1 MVQGSH
7 LGRVIFN
14 EDPTFSG
21 RCKVRVFG
29 LFDDLPDQNVP
40 WFTPINSTIF
50 SSEGAGSISIPRVGD
65 IVRVQF
71 SNNDFYSGEYMAL
84 QNIDPS
90 LIDEIKDD
98 YQGTH
103 VILYDA
109 EKDLIVIY
117 QPKTGYKMYLN
128 GSVIKIDADGM
139 IQLKHKN
146 DSNVI
151 EITNDKINIISGN
164 SSSIN
169 ITTDGDVNVKG
180 GTVNVNSQNINLGSS
195 NASYSA
201 VKGEALVRALKAIC
215 AELPQKYPFGSVCAT
230 RDFKE
235 ILSTQIKLT

>member
-1 MVQGSH
+1 MSENH

-29 LFDDLPDQNVP
+29 LFDDLPEENIP
-40 WFTPINSTIF
+40 WFVPINSPIF
-50 SSEGAGSISIPRVGD
+50 SSEGAGSISIPKIGD
-65 IVRVQF
+65 IVRVKF
-71 SNNDFYSGEYMAL
+71 SNNDFYSGEYTSL
-84 QNIDPS
+84 QNIDPG

-146 DSNVI
+146 NANVI

-169 ITTDGDVNVKG
+169 ISTSGTVDVNA
-180 GTVNVNSQNINLGSS
+180 GTVNVKSNNITLGSS
-195 NASYSA
+195 NEPFSG
-201 VKGEALVRALKAIC
+201 VKGEKLVEALMSIC
-215 AELPQKYPFGSVCAT
+215 SELPQKYPIGASINAT

-235 ILSTQIKLT
+235 ILSTQVKIS